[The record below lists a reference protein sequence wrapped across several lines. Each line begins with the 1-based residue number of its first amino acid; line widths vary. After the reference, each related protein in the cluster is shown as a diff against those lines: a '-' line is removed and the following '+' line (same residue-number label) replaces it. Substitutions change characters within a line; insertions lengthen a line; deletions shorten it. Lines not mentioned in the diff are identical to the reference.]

1 MRLVRITG
9 QRARWDTS
17 ALRLKG
23 GRTAAYAAVRRLAG
37 YSAKNRFDA
46 RSRYRMSWGRLRLY
60 SALKPSKRSTSWCVL
75 GPWRRSRWP
84 RLLRS
89 GSTLPPEVYTRDEV
103 RRLLDGTLGRNEET
117 RTRNRALLVVLWRA
131 GLRVSEALDLRMAD
145 LRPEEGGVWVR
156 RGLGAAE
163 GRQVEARGDGRGV
176 V

>member
-1 MRLVRITG
+1 
-9 QRARWDTS
+9 
-17 ALRLKG
+17 
-23 GRTAAYAAVRRLAG
+23 
-37 YSAKNRFDA
+37 
-46 RSRYRMSWGRLRLY
+46 MSWGRLRLY